1 MKPEN
6 KLTIL
11 IDTVLVSSPG
21 ILTHQREL
29 TLSALRQLPD
39 GCKIVLLQNS
49 AIHSVTQQHNLQ
61 VENIQPVKYGYL
73 GRWFW
78 YKYGLPGKIKKY
90 NADVFYSLSGILS
103 KKICECCATISSVNN
118 MVPFTRE
125 QFSRLPF
132 FSKEYLRITM
142 LRHLLV
148 KSVKMA
154 SVLILNSQH
163 ALAQIKNYVS
173 GLENKTTVVLTGIS
187 ENFKLNNADVP
198 AHPNNNIPF
207 FFYFSAIY
215 WYKNHINLIEGY
227 RRALENDP
235 SIPVLFLAGYPVDKK
250 YLAEIEQK
258 IIDDNLSDKVK
269 YIGILPFE
277 SIPGYLH
284 HATINLF
291 PSTCETNSLVQSE
304 ILGMHGVMACSDIP
318 PMSEIPREE
327 AAVLF
332 DPYNPDSIAECI
344 IRINKDNALQES
356 LRKHAAQRSEELTWD
371 ACGKVIWDSAY
382 TAFKKFKGHD

>member
-1 MKPEN
+1 MKPKN
-6 KLTIL
+6 KLTLL
-11 IDTVLVSSPG
+11 IDTVFVSSPG
-21 ILTHQREL
+21 MFTHQREL
-29 TLSALRQLPD
+29 TLSALRELPD

-49 AIHSVTQQHNLQ
+49 EIHSVSQQDNLK
-61 VENIQPVKYGYL
+61 VVNIQPIRYGYL

-78 YKYGLPGKIKKY
+78 YEYRLPRKIKKY

-103 KKICECCATISSVNN
+103 KKIFECCATISSINN

-125 QFSRLPF
+125 QFSRFSF
-132 FSKEYLRITM
+132 FSKDFLRVTIM
-142 LRHLLV
+142 RHLYI

-154 SVLILNSQH
+154 SALILNSQH

-173 GLENKTTVVLTGIS
+173 EIENKTTVVLTGIS
-187 ENFKLNNADVP
+187 ENFKLNDADIP

-207 FFYFSAIY
+207 FFYLSAIY

-227 RRALENDP
+227 RRALKNNP
-235 SIPVLFLAGYPVDKK
+235 NIPVLFLAGYPFDKK

-258 IIDDNLSDKVK
+258 IIDDKLSDKVQ
-269 YIGILPFE
+269 YLGVLPFE

-304 ILGMHGVMACSDIP
+304 ILGMHGVMACSDIS
-318 PMSEIPREE
+318 PMPEIPRQE
-327 AAVLF
+327 AAIFF
-332 DPYNPDSIAECI
+332 DPYSPDSIAECI
-344 IRINKDNALQES
+344 IRINKDNALQKS
-356 LRKHAAQRSEELTWD
+356 LRKNAAQRAKELTWE
-371 ACGKVIWDSAY
+371 ACGKVIWDSAD
-382 TAFKKFKGHD
+382 TAFKKFNFN